1 METPLTSSCDS
12 TILQS
17 SNARS
22 VDASASVP
30 QWVREYPMPDQL
42 HKYLMERRRALL
54 AEVAEIERILNVKPR
69 VVRSTEL

>member
-1 METPLTSSCDS
+1 
-12 TILQS
+12 
-17 SNARS
+17 